1 MLGLITH
8 VYFRE
13 ERKTIIR
20 EERLL
25 GKLKKKDLV
34 ATFSIIGADPE
45 TGEVGVAVQ
54 SKFLAVGA
62 VVPWAKANVGAV
74 ATQSWANTAFGPE
87 GLKLLEEGLSPED
100 VINQLVSEDPGKN
113 LRQVA
118 VINSSGVASAFTGS
132 ECYDW
137 AGHRVGKNHSCQGN
151 ILVSEE
157 TVSAM
162 SSAFEKSEGSL
173 AERLLEALA
182 AAQHAGGDS
191 RGKQSAAIYVLQEGA
206 GYGGYNDVK
215 VDLRVDDHP
224 EPIEELQ
231 RLYKLHLIF
240 GTPSEKMLEIEGGV
254 LEVVVAQ
261 LVKLELLQDTVHT
274 EYDVEVKEAL
284 KTFVLRENFD
294 DRWTEEA
301 AIDEEVFKFLKE
313 K

>member
-1 MLGLITH
+1 MK
-8 VYFRE
+8 RNRDRDE
-13 ERKTIIR
+13 
-20 EERLL
+20 
-25 GKLKKKDLV
+25 LV
-34 ATFSIIGADPE
+34 ATFSIIAADPDS
-45 TGEVGVAVQ
+45 GEVGVAVQ

-74 ATQSWANTAFGPE
+74 ATQSWANTAYGPE
-87 GLKLLEEGLSPED
+87 GLKLLEAGHSPEE
-100 VINQLVSEDPGKN
+100 VIERLVSEDPGKN

-118 VINSSGVASAFTGS
+118 VINSDGTASAFTGS

-137 AGHRVGKNHSCQGN
+137 AGHKVGKNHSCQGN

-157 TVSAM
+157 TVGRM
-162 SSAFEKSEGSL
+162 SETFERSEGPL
-173 AERLLEALA
+173 AKRLLEALD

-191 RGKQSAAIYVLQEGA
+191 RGKQSAALYVLQKGA

-224 EPIEELQ
+224 EPIEELE
-231 RLYKLHLIF
+231 RLYQLHLIYS
-240 GTPSEKMLEIEGGV
+240 TPSDRMFELEGEVLIEV
-254 LEVVVAQ
+254 MDQ
-261 LVKLELLQDTVHT
+261 LVKLELLQHADHD
-274 EYDVEVKEAL
+274 EYNDEVKAAL

-301 AIDEEVFKFLKE
+301 MIDAEVFKFLQE